1 MGASLQAS
9 NQPVGQGTAIMPHP
23 LRGWQAPFLVGDAL
37 EVPPIPPAFCLP
49 RLSREI
55 DISLYKDNPAGA
67 WQNLAEPKDIC
78 VDVRYPGKSFG
89 GASYISKSSIRYR
102 WQLISTFDPKSTN
115 APAIL
120 RWCLPKN
127 GRCSSSAGTDAQQDI
142 NKSSKKIKPCR
153 DGNQK
158 LLSPKH

>member
-1 MGASLQAS
+1 
-9 NQPVGQGTAIMPHP
+9 MPHP